1 MNHDTWSCT
10 SLSVLKWKMGM
21 LKFSFFIFLIT
32 IFLSFQNFISST
44 SYMSCLEISF
54 VRSITFL
61 VVGKLRS
68 YLESVP
74 SKFI

>member
-1 MNHDTWSCT
+1 MNHAWSCT

-44 SYMSCLEISF
+44 SYISCLEISF

>member
-1 MNHDTWSCT
+1 MNHDTWNCT
-10 SLSVLKWKMGM
+10 SLTVLKWKMGM

-32 IFLSFQNFISST
+32 IFLSFQNYLSST
-44 SYMSCLEISF
+44 SYISCLEISF

-68 YLESVP
+68 YLEFVP
-74 SKFI
+74 SKFV

>member
-1 MNHDTWSCT
+1 MNHDTWSFT

-32 IFLSFQNFISST
+32 IFLSFQNYLSST
-44 SYMSCLEISF
+44 YISCLEISF

-68 YLESVP
+68 YLEFVP